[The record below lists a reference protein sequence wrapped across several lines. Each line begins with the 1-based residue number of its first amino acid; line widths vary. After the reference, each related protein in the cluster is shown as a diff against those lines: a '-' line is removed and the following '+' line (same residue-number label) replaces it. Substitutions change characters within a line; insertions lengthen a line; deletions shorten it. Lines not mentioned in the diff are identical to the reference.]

1 MILAAL
7 LLSVLVF
14 VAALRL
20 TRVEPAARR
29 TLATAREASAA
40 MRDPTLDDDA
50 KEALARRAAGR
61 MLGAFAHL
69 ALAGAAALAAAGA
82 VVWAG
87 AQAGLYTLAGAEAVA
102 TGWPF
107 LAGSTVFAIL
117 AWIAVSRLPRRDAA
131 ADDAADA
138 DPEVPYG
145 AADRALHRI
154 GFATLGVQRRMAQ
167 TEAERHA
174 AAIDLAHAR
183 RPIFIA
189 SLPRAGT
196 TVTLQA
202 LASLPELASATYR
215 HMPFPL
221 FPLTWGET
229 SRRFRR
235 EASEA
240 ERAHGDG
247 LSVGFDSPE
256 AFEEPAWMAWWP
268 EHYRGGVVR
277 AWAPDERRE
286 GFERFMRSHMAR
298 VVAAERRHGTRPEA
312 RRYVAKNNAG
322 IARIGLLHATFPDAS
337 VVVPV
342 RHPWAQV
349 ASLMRQH
356 ARFERLHR
364 KDPFGRRYME
374 GLGHFEFGQAL
385 RPLAFGTARPD
396 RARAHEPAFWLEI
409 WCAAFETLLAQA
421 GPRTI
426 LVDHEALSA
435 DPAPHLAALA
445 EALALDDPA
454 ALVAQAGRLRPGRT
468 VPAPDAPA
476 ELLARA
482 EALHRAL
489 VARALRPH
497 PTPQPEPAFA
507 GEAPTSIRSAS

>member
-1 MILAAL
+1 MIVAAL

-14 VAALRL
+14 VATLRL

-29 TLATAREASAA
+29 TLATAREASVA

-50 KEALARRAAGR
+50 KETLARRAAGR

-69 ALAGAAALAAAGA
+69 ALAGAAALAAAA
-82 VVWAG
+82 ALVWAG
-87 AQAGLYTLAGAEAVA
+87 AQAGLYTLAEVEAVA

-117 AWIAVSRLPRRDAA
+117 AWIAVSRLTRRRAPEQA
-131 ADDAADA
+131 GEAA

-145 AADRALHRI
+145 AADRLLHRI
-154 GFATLGVQRRMAQ
+154 GFATPALQRRMAL

-174 AAIDLAHAR
+174 GAIDLDHAR

-196 TVTLQA
+196 TVMLQA
-202 LASLPELASATYR
+202 LAALPELASATYR

-221 FPLTWGET
+221 LPLTWGEA
-229 SRRFRR
+229 SRRFRQDAR
-235 EASEA
+235 EA

-256 AFEEPAWMAWWP
+256 AFEEPVWMAWWP
-268 EHYRGGVVR
+268 EHYRDGMVR
-277 AWAPDERRE
+277 AWAPDARRE
-286 GFERFMRSHMAR
+286 GFEPFMRSHMAR
-298 VVAAERRHGTRPEA
+298 VVAAQRRHGTDPEA

-337 VVVPV
+337 VVVPL

-356 ARFERLHR
+356 ARFERLHAR
-364 KDPFGRRYME
+364 DPFGRRYME

-385 RPLAFGTARPD
+385 RPLAFGEARPD
-396 RARAHEPAFWLEI
+396 RAQARDPAFWLEI

-426 LVDHEALSA
+426 LVDHDALSA

-445 EALALDDPA
+445 QALELDDPG
-454 ALVAQAGRLRPGRT
+454 ALVAQAGRLRPGRA
-468 VPAPDAPA
+468 VSAPEAPP

-482 EALHRAL
+482 QALHRTL
-489 VARALRPH
+489 VARALSPV
-497 PTPQPEPAFA
+497 PLAQPAPELA
-507 GEAPTSIRSAS
+507 GEDPAQMRKAS